1 MAALTA
7 DRNTQRK
14 LGELLPFGLAAGVKI
29 FAGSLVCANASGFAV
44 PGSTAATLTYL
55 GRAEETV
62 DNTDGAD
69 GALYVITRRKQAFLW
84 ANDGADPVT
93 QASIGKPCYV
103 VDDQTVAATHGT
115 NTRSLAGTVLAVDA
129 SGVWVE

>member
-14 LGELLPFGLAAGVKI
+14 PGELLPFKLAAGVKI

-62 DNTDGAD
+62 EVHILHISMEIMD
-69 GALYVITRRKQAFLW
+69 LQVII
-84 ANDGADPVT
+84 T
-93 QASIGKPCYV
+93 QK
-103 VDDQTVAATHGT
+103 
-115 NTRSLAGTVLAVDA
+115 
-129 SGVWVE
+129 